1 MKVVVIT
8 STFNYCR
15 KNNLIAD
22 NMERKSMLKLGKI
35 WKKLNGGGLA
45 QFWKVKRGKS
55 ELQQFGA
62 CLYRVP

>member
-1 MKVVVIT
+1 MKVVMINQ
-8 STFNYCR
+8 TFNA

-22 NMERKSMLKLGKI
+22 NMEIKSMLKLQKI
-35 WKKLNGGGLA
+35 WKKLYGGGLA

-62 CLYRVP
+62 CLYCVP

>member
-8 STFNYCR
+8 STFNS

-22 NMERKSMLKLGKI
+22 NMEIKSMLKLGKI

-62 CLYRVP
+62 CLYHVP